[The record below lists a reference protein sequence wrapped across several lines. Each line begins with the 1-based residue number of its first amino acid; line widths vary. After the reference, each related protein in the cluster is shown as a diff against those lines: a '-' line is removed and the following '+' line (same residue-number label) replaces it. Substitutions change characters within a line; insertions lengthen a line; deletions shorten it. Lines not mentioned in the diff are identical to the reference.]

1 MTASRRQWF
10 VQRQRHRR
18 ARATARPRPA
28 TLAFGVARLVSLS
41 SLASSARVYA
51 LLVAFACAAV
61 VPVPVLGAASA
72 IVPVHGGATEVLELH
87 GSGTTNPSKLFW
99 KVMDIL
105 EERSKKPLT
114 MTYRAVGASARA
126 SPAPTIP
133 KD

>member
-1 MTASRRQWF
+1 MTL
-10 VQRQRHRR
+10 R
-18 ARATARPRPA
+18 AGGA
-28 TLAFGVARLVSLS
+28 
-41 SLASSARVYA
+41 ARVVA

-61 VPVPVLGAASA
+61 VPVLGAASA

-114 MTYRAVGASARA
+114 MTYRAVGAS
-126 SPAPTIP
+126 PAPNHACRFSEKSTKP
-133 KD
+133 SPR